1 MYRFITTVNIRKG
14 PSTSSDCIGKKRSG
28 DIVEVTYFIENEG
41 REWGIFEEH
50 GEECYFCARDTNDE
64 YYIVQCN
71 QSTYSTENEM
81 LQNTSSYNAVKKEGC
96 NFLCACYLGGLNNI
110 DEADD
115 CFEWASTTKY
125 SGNLT
130 MVRRRDSYVN
140 MNNKDLARAI
150 AQRYDRQMRDGKI
163 VHGNNHFYVVDHNG
177 IEIFNSV
184 RPGYGH

>member
-28 DIVEVTYFIENEG
+28 DIVKVTYFIENEG
-41 REWGIFEEH
+41 REWGIFEEY

-96 NFLCACYLGGLNNI
+96 NFFMCMLFGWI
-110 DEADD
+110 
-115 CFEWASTTKY
+115 K
-125 SGNLT
+125 
-130 MVRRRDSYVN
+130 
-140 MNNKDLARAI
+140 
-150 AQRYDRQMRDGKI
+150 
-163 VHGNNHFYVVDHNG
+163 
-177 IEIFNSV
+177 
-184 RPGYGH
+184 